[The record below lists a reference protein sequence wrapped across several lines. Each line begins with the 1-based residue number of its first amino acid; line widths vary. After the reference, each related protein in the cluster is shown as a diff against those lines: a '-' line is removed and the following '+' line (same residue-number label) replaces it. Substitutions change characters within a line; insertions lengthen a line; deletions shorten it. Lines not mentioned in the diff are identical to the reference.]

1 MDRTHFLSIAQTKG
15 FDEAMLV
22 LQQNTN
28 SLFSEKELIDIA
40 RTKIDERNYAEAS
53 YILSEVEGDGR
64 WYDYE
69 PGDVCSISNIDEA
82 LDFYFDD
89 QF

>member
-1 MDRTHFLSIAQTKG
+1 MDKAQFKTIARTEG
-15 FDEAMLV
+15 FNKAMLA
-22 LQQNTN
+22 LQQNT
-28 SLFSEKELIDIA
+28 SRLFSEKELVDIA

-69 PGDVCSISNIDEA
+69 PGDVCSINNIDEA

-89 QF
+89 RF

>member
-28 SLFSEKELIDIA
+28 CIFSEKELIDIA
-40 RTKIDERNYAEAS
+40 WT
-53 YILSEVEGDGR
+53 
-64 WYDYE
+64 
-69 PGDVCSISNIDEA
+69 
-82 LDFYFDD
+82 
-89 QF
+89 Q